1 MADGAC
7 DKHGALIE
15 LAATWC
21 EAQGRAKLDPMA
33 PIWERRAKML
43 REGYKPQL
51 VSAPSATAA
60 TSEPM
65 GNEPLPPDAEM
76 AVRELAEVDRALKS
90 LLGEWP
96 VYLTHTEQDGSPA
109 KDTLTRAGAMLLC
122 LQKAQPTEIESTGQ
136 LDTSPEAL
144 LKDAQEDLL
153 RLHGEKMKFFERT
166 IELEREVER
175 YRKGMEAWKATAEE
189 KDRQFVAQ
197 RAEERRIGW
206 IPVSER
212 LPEPEID
219 VLVRGT
225 NGFIS
230 IDSVESFEGFDVA
243 VTHWMP
249 LPDGPHG
256 GGKDG

>member
-1 MADGAC
+1 MTFDDWWYQVHWKGQPV
-7 DKHGALIE
+7 LE
-15 LAATWC
+15 N
-21 EAQGRAKLDPMA
+21 
-33 PIWERRAKML
+33 
-43 REGYKPQL
+43 
-51 VSAPSATAA
+51 VST
-60 TSEPM
+60 
-65 GNEPLPPDAEM
+65 
-76 AVRELAEVDRALKS
+76 
-90 LLGEWP
+90 
-96 VYLTHTEQDGSPA
+96 
-109 KDTLTRAGAMLLC
+109 
-122 LQKAQPTEIESTGQ
+122 
-136 LDTSPEAL
+136 
-144 LKDAQEDLL
+144 
-153 RLHGEKMKFFERT
+153 ERT
-166 IELEREVER
+166 KNAARMGWDAAL
-175 YRKGMEAWKATAEE
+175 
-189 KDRQFVAQ
+189 AQ